1 MPFVVQVTTGTRQA
15 EAVAMQYMLL
25 MVAKPDD
32 TTDEA
37 QAAASETAGADEP
50 GEPCWM
56 PWARDVTARG
66 VVIKDGARLRP
77 TSTATTVS
85 VQDGEVL
92 LSDGPFAETKEQIV
106 GYNVIECTDLDEAVD
121 TASRH
126 PVVTLFGGRV
136 EVRPILPD

>member
-1 MPFVVQVTTGTRQA
+1 
-15 EAVAMQYMLL
+15 MQYMLL

-32 TTDEA
+32 KSDEA
-37 QAAASETAGADEP
+37 QAGVQEIASADEAD
-50 GEPCWM
+50 EPCWM

-66 VVIKDGARLRP
+66 VVIRDGARLRP

-85 VQDGEVL
+85 LRDGEVL

-106 GYNVIECTDLDEAVD
+106 GYNVIECADLDEAVD

-126 PVVTLFGGRV
+126 PVVAQFGGRV